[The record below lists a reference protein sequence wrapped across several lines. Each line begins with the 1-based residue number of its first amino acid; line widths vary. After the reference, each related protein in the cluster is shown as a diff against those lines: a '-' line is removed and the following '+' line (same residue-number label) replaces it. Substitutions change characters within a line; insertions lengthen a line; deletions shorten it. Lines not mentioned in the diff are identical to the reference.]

1 MTPKEKALELWL
13 KFRNELDFAL
23 DFDICRTYSR
33 RVAILAVDE
42 ILKAVNDPDET
53 FLCKDGVDYWS
64 QVKQEIQNL

>member
-1 MTPKEKALELWL
+1 MTPKEKAFELWL

-42 ILKAVNDPDET
+42 ILKALNDPDET